1 VQKEQKGLPVG
12 LIFFDLMEVSLWG
25 NKKKETTTGLLMS

>member
-12 LIFFDLMEVSLWG
+12 LIFFDLMGVSLWG
-25 NKKKETTTGLLMS
+25 NKKKGDQ